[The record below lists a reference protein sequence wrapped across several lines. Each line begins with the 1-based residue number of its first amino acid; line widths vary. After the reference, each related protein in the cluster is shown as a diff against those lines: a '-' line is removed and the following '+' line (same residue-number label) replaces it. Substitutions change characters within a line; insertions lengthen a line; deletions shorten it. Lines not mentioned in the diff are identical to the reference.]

1 MNMQSP
7 PGKPSTQVSHLPPP
21 PPPPPPT
28 QAEQLPKLSPSA
40 VSRGYNSLSL
50 YFLLNDSRQVK
61 RILSR
66 DESTGNRKQSKQDLH
81 EIFFNSQSKCKEVP
95 QSPITAPFSCCPLF
109 YEEYLNLQVR
119 INRIVS

>member
-7 PGKPSTQVSHLPPP
+7 PGKPSTQVSHLH
-21 PPPPPPT
+21 PPPT